1 MAVAVLALMAVVA
14 ALWSLWPRLNRAA
27 ATQTPARP
35 AAGRAAGF
43 IPAVPLPTPLPA
55 KTERIV
61 VGHAHPTATA
71 DLIWD
76 GKTPLESCALQPGQ
90 RVHGAAGKRPMVAV
104 PAAGLLVAT
113 DGVCFEDIDFVW
125 SQSVAQGRRHDPAPR
140 RPRRISP
147 LHVLRRRSR
156 RSHSARRHRLDPSGG
171 RSRGGHGLAQRA
183 VAAPRLRVPQRGCG
197 RRLPHARRAERG
209 DGQYAARGGG
219 SGPAVGS
226 FPTAD
231 EPLSISLDRVTLRGT
246 GPLLQCGGPRR
257 DDRPHPTAAEPPPP
271 GEISVRASGC
281 VLAPGAGQAL
291 LLLAGRDLPANLLT
305 DIQWTGQGS
314 LVLSETPIAAWRR
327 PDGSQ
332 QVLDE
337 SRLSMA
343 GLVRGTV
350 VFAGRAEDGP
360 SGSQVL
366 HWQAPSQSS
375 DPPGV
380 DADALPRK
388 SPALP

>member
-1 MAVAVLALMAVVA
+1 M
-14 ALWSLWPRLNRAA
+14 
-27 ATQTPARP
+27 
-35 AAGRAAGF
+35 
-43 IPAVPLPTPLPA
+43 
-55 KTERIV
+55 
-61 VGHAHPTATA
+61 
-71 DLIWD
+71 
-76 GKTPLESCALQPGQ
+76 
-90 RVHGAAGKRPMVAV
+90 V
-104 PAAGLLVAT
+104 PAGT
-113 DGVCFEDIDFVW
+113 I
-125 SQSVAQGRRHDPAPR
+125 GR
-140 RPRRISP
+140 
-147 LHVLRRRSR
+147 
-156 RSHSARRHRLDPSGG
+156 
-171 RSRGGHGLAQRA
+171 
-183 VAAPRLRVPQRGCG
+183 
-197 RRLPHARRAERG
+197 
-209 DGQYAARGGG
+209 
-219 SGPAVGS
+219 
-226 FPTAD
+226 
-231 EPLSISLDRVTLRGT
+231 
-246 GPLLQCGGPRR
+246 
-257 DDRPHPTAAEPPPP
+257 HPTAAEPPPP

-305 DIQWTGQGS
+305 GIQWTGQGS
-314 LVLSETPIAAWRR
+314 LVLPETPIAAWRR